1 MATTAAQIDL
11 WRSTASEHQRLEF
24 KEARNQY
31 AWDKLCEYRVALAN
45 EGGGHLL
52 LGVAD
57 KPPRAVVGSTVHQN
71 PVKTAEQLFQKVGFR
86 VEVEAVEH
94 PDGRVVVFTVPPR
107 PRGTAYHLDGKY
119 LMRSGASLVPMSE
132 DRLRAIFAE
141 GQPDWL
147 EEITRAGMTGQEV
160 IEALDTQTFFEL
172 LKEPFPTDTTAI
184 LDRLVRERLLIKRN
198 GTYDLVR
205 LGGLL
210 LARELED
217 FPDLRR
223 KAARVV
229 VYSGTSKLETR
240 LDQVCVKGY
249 AVGFRGLIRFI
260 MSQLPQNEAVE
271 DAIRQEVKL
280 LPELAI
286 RELVANA
293 LVHQDFLISGASVM
307 IEVYANRM
315 EISSPGPPIVEVNR
329 FIDGYQSRNE
339 RLADLMRRMGV
350 CEEKGS
356 GIDKVIHAA
365 EVYQLPAPE
374 FREEHRRT
382 SVVLAGPKP
391 FDNMGRDERI
401 RACYQHAGLKR
412 VTNDYMTNQSLRER
426 FKLPDAKGAT
436 VSQIIAATVEA
447 GLIKADESVGK
458 SLKLRRYL
466 PYWA

>member
-1 MATTAAQIDL
+1 MITPQQIDV
-11 WRSTASEHQRLEF
+11 WRSSPTEHARLEF
-24 KEARNQY
+24 KEAKT
-31 AWDKLCEYRVALAN
+31 AFSLDKLYQYCVALAN
-45 EGGGHLL
+45 EGGGHLV

-57 KPPRAVVGSTVHQN
+57 APPRPVVGSAAFEN
-71 PVKTAEQLFQKVGFR
+71 PVKTVEQVQTKVGFHI
-86 VEVEAVEH
+86 EIEAVAH
-94 PDGRVVVFTVPPR
+94 PDGRVVVVTIPGR
-107 PRGTAYHLDGKY
+107 PRGTAYDLDGRY
-119 LMRSGASLVPMSE
+119 LMRSGESLVSMSE
-132 DRLRAIFAE
+132 DRLRAIFDE
-141 GQPDWL
+141 GKPDWL
-147 EEITRAGMTGQEV
+147 EEITRADMTGQEV
-160 IEALDTQTFFEL
+160 IESLDTQTFFEL
-172 LKEPFPTDTTAI
+172 LKEPFPTDSNAI

-198 GTYDLVR
+198 GAYDLVR
-205 LGGLL
+205 LGSLL
-210 LARELED
+210 LARHLED

-229 VYSGTSKLETR
+229 AYSGTSKLETR
-240 LDQVCVKGY
+240 LDQVGGKGY

-260 MSQLPQNEAVE
+260 MSQLPQNEVVKG
-271 DAIRQEVKL
+271 AIRQEVKL

-307 IEVYANRM
+307 IEVYTNRV
-315 EISSPGPPIVEVNR
+315 EISNPGPPIVEVNR

-374 FREEHRRT
+374 FREEHQRT

-391 FDNMGRDERI
+391 FDEMGRDERI

-412 VTNDYMTNQSLRER
+412 VMNDFMTNQSLRER
-426 FKLPDAKGAT
+426 FKLPDSKGAI
-436 VSQIIAATVEA
+436 VSQIIAATVDA
-447 GLIKADESVGK
+447 GLVKVDESVGA

>member
-1 MATTAAQIDL
+1 MITPQQIDF
-11 WRSTASEHQRLEF
+11 WRSSPTEHARLEF
-24 KEARNQY
+24 KQAKTSFSL
-31 AWDKLCEYRVALAN
+31 DKLYEYCVALAN
-45 EGGGHLL
+45 EGGGHLV

-57 KPPRAVVGSTVHQN
+57 TPPRPVVGSAAFEN
-71 PVKTAEQLFQKVGFR
+71 PVKTVEQVQTKVGFHI
-86 VEVEAVEH
+86 EIEAVAH
-94 PDGRVVVFTVPPR
+94 PAGRVVVVTIPGR
-107 PRGTAYHLDGKY
+107 PRGTAYDLEGRY
-119 LMRSGASLVPMSE
+119 LMRSGESLVSMSE
-132 DRLRAIFAE
+132 DRLRAIFDE
-141 GQPDWL
+141 GKPDWL
-147 EEITRAGMTGQEV
+147 EEITRTGMTGQEV

-172 LKEPFPTDTTAI
+172 LKEPFPTDSNAI

-198 GTYDLVR
+198 GSYDLVR

-210 LARELED
+210 LARQLED
-217 FPDLRR
+217 FPDIRR

-240 LDQVCVKGY
+240 LDKVGGKGY
-249 AVGFRGLIRFI
+249 AVGFRGLINFI
-260 MSQLPQNEAVE
+260 MSQLPQNELVE

-293 LVHQDFLISGASVM
+293 LVHQDFLISGTSVM
-307 IEVYANRM
+307 IEVYANRV
-315 EISSPGPPIVEVNR
+315 EISNPGLPIVEINR

-356 GIDKVIHAA
+356 GIDKVIHTA

-391 FDNMGRDERI
+391 FNDMGRDERV

-412 VTNDYMTNQSLRER
+412 VMNDFMTNQSLRER
-426 FKLPDAKGAT
+426 FKLPDSKGT
-436 VSQIIAATVEA
+436 IVSQIIAATVDA
-447 GLIKADESVGK
+447 GLVKADESVGV

>member
-1 MATTAAQIDL
+1 MITPQQIDL
-11 WRSTASEHQRLEF
+11 WRSSPTEHARLEF
-24 KEARNQY
+24 KEAKTTFSL
-31 AWDKLCEYRVALAN
+31 DKLYEYCVALAN
-45 EGGGHLL
+45 EGGGHLV

-57 KPPRAVVGSTVHQN
+57 KPPRPVVGSAAFEN
-71 PVKTAEQLFQKVGFR
+71 PVKTVEQVQTKIGFHI
-86 VEVEAVEH
+86 EIEAVAH
-94 PDGRVVVFTVPPR
+94 PDGRIVVVTIPGR
-107 PRGTAYHLDGKY
+107 PRGTAYDLDGRY
-119 LMRSGASLVPMSE
+119 LMRSGESLVSMSE
-132 DRLRAIFAE
+132 DRLRGIFDE
-141 GQPDWL
+141 GKPDWL
-147 EEITRAGMTGQEV
+147 EEATRTNMTGQDV

-172 LKEPFPTDTTAI
+172 LKEPFPTDSNAI
-184 LDRLVRERLLIKRN
+184 LDRLVRERLLVKRN
-198 GTYDLVR
+198 GAYDLVR

-210 LARELED
+210 LARQLDD

-223 KAARVV
+223 KSARVV
-229 VYSGTSKLETR
+229 VYSGASKLETR
-240 LDQVCVKGY
+240 LDQVGTKGY

-260 MSQLPQNEAVE
+260 MSQLPQNEVVE

-307 IEVYANRM
+307 IEVYSNRI
-315 EISSPGPPIVEVNR
+315 EISNPGPPIVEVNR

-339 RLADLMRRMGV
+339 RLADLMRRVGV

-365 EVYQLPAPE
+365 EIYQLPAPD

-391 FDNMGRDERI
+391 FDDMGRDERI

-436 VSQIIAATVEA
+436 VSQIIAATVDA
-447 GLIKADESVGK
+447 GLIKADETVGK

-466 PYWA
+466 PFWA

>member
-1 MATTAAQIDL
+1 MITPQQIDL
-11 WRSTASEHQRLEF
+11 WRTAPSEHARLEF
-24 KEARNQY
+24 KEAKTAFSLDRLY
-31 AWDKLCEYRVALAN
+31 EYCVAIAN
-45 EGGGHLL
+45 EGGGHLV

-57 KPPRAVVGSTVHQN
+57 KPPRQVVGSAAFEN
-71 PVKTAEQLFQKVGFR
+71 SVKTVEQVQTKVGFY
-86 VEVEAVEH
+86 VEIEAVAH
-94 PDGRVVVFTVPPR
+94 PSGRVVVVTIPGR
-107 PRGTAYHLDGKY
+107 PRGTAYNLGGRY
-119 LMRSGASLVPMSE
+119 LMRCGESLVSMSE
-132 DRLRAIFAE
+132 DRLRGIFDE
-141 GQPDWL
+141 GKPDWL
-147 EEITRAGMTGQEV
+147 EEVARAGMTGQEV
-160 IEALDTQTFFEL
+160 IESLDAQTFFEL
-172 LKEPFPTDTTAI
+172 LKEPFPTDSRAI
-184 LDRLVRERLLIKRN
+184 LDRLVRERLLIHRN
-198 GTYDLVR
+198 GSFDLVR

-210 LARELED
+210 LARQLAEFPELS
-217 FPDLRR
+217 R

-240 LDQVCVKGY
+240 LDQVGGKGY

-260 MSQLPQNEAVE
+260 MSQLPQNEVVE

-293 LVHQDFLISGASVM
+293 LVHQEFLISGASVM
-307 IEVYANRM
+307 IEVYANRV
-315 EISSPGPPIVEVNR
+315 EISNPGPPIVEVNR

-391 FDNMGRDERI
+391 FDDMGRDERI

-412 VTNDYMTNQSLRER
+412 VMNDYMTNQSLRER
-426 FKLPDAKGAT
+426 FKLPDAKGAS
-436 VSQIIAATVEA
+436 VSQVIAATVEA

>member
-1 MATTAAQIDL
+1 MTTPQQIDV
-11 WRSTASEHQRLEF
+11 WRSSPTEHARLEF
-24 KEARNQY
+24 KEAKTSFSL
-31 AWDKLCEYRVALAN
+31 DKLYEYCVAIAN
-45 EGGGHLL
+45 EGGGHLV

-57 KPPRAVVGSTVHQN
+57 QPPRHIVGSAAFEN
-71 PVKTAEQLFQKVGFR
+71 PVKTVGQVQTKVGFHI
-86 VEVEAVEH
+86 EIEAVDH
-94 PDGRVVVFTVPPR
+94 PEGRVVVVSIPGR
-107 PRGTAYHLDGKY
+107 PRGTAYDLDGRY
-119 LMRSGASLVPMSE
+119 LMRSGESLISMSE
-132 DRLRAIFAE
+132 DRLRAIFDE
-141 GQPDWL
+141 GKPDWL
-147 EEITRAGMTGQEV
+147 EETCRDGMTGQEV
-160 IEALDTQTFFEL
+160 IESLDTQTFFEL
-172 LKEPFPTDTTAI
+172 LKEPFPTDTNAI
-184 LDRLVRERLLIKRN
+184 LDRLVRERLVIEQSGLF
-198 GTYDLVR
+198 DLVR

-210 LARELED
+210 LARQLED

-223 KAARVV
+223 KPPRVV
-229 VYSGTSKLETR
+229 VYTGTSKLETR
-240 LDQVCVKGY
+240 LDQVGGKGY

-260 MSQLPQNEAVE
+260 MSQLPQNEVVE

-293 LVHQDFLISGASVM
+293 LVHQDFLIGGASVM
-307 IEVYANRM
+307 VEVYSNRV
-315 EISSPGPPIVEVNR
+315 EIASPGSPIVEVNR

-391 FDNMGRDERI
+391 FDDMGRDERI

-412 VTNDYMTNQSLRER
+412 VMNDYMTNQSLRER
-426 FKLPDAKGAT
+426 FKLPDSKGAT

-447 GLIKADESVGK
+447 ELIKPDESVGK

-466 PYWA
+466 PFWA